1 MASSEE
7 DAEDFSKN
15 GMQTRVWGPA
25 GWVFLHCIAQNYP
38 QSPTPEQ
45 KELSEARWN
54 ICVQCDEYRENN
66 KDKGAPFCN
75 TCGCPLNKKIFTNK
89 FNECPLKKWEDVDT
103 LLFPAT
109 QKTKKSL
116 L

>member
-1 MASSEE
+1 MELRIQKIIKSLVKDPSKIVTIA
-7 DAEDFSKN
+7 DAWLTARN
-15 GMQTRVWGPA
+15 
-25 GWVFLHCIAQNYP
+25 
-38 QSPTPEQ
+38 PTPEQ

-66 KDKGAPFCN
+66 KDKGTPFCN